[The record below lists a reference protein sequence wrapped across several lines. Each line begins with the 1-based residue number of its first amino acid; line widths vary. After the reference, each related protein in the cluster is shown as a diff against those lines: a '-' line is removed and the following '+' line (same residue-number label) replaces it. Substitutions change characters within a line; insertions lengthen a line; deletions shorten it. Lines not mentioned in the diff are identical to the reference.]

1 MTEEGGNDGRG
12 MRNFSRTVQIVG
24 IIVRRFTSAKYLK
37 TSETLK
43 RGFVSLFA
51 GHDTSA
57 HESLVSHERAD
68 APGLSFPRAPAHR
81 LRGND
86 VVGGGMTVGGGLEDT
101 MPGIHLEKTGGVASV
116 VIDGPPLNVLNL
128 ALLRELRQVL
138 DALDRDDAVELVE
151 ISGAG
156 ERAFSAGVDVKD
168 HTRTQVPEML
178 DLVHGVI
185 RKLMS
190 LRQPTIAVV
199 DGVCLG
205 GGCEL
210 ASSCD
215 LVLASEESSFAT
227 PEITVG
233 CFPPVAL
240 ARFSSQIG
248 YHRAAEMILTG
259 RRLSAHEA
267 ASVGLVNRVV
277 PRHQLAEAL
286 EALRGELLDKS
297 RAVLRI
303 TLKGL
308 REIGLKQLSAALAR
322 SEEIYLKELLE
333 TEDVEEG
340 VQAFVEKR
348 KPQWQHR

>member
-1 MTEEGGNDGRG
+1 M
-12 MRNFSRTVQIVG
+12 SG
-24 IIVRRFTSAKYLK
+24 IL
-37 TSETLK
+37 
-43 RGFVSLFA
+43 
-51 GHDTSA
+51 
-57 HESLVSHERAD
+57 
-68 APGLSFPRAPAHR
+68 
-81 LRGND
+81 
-86 VVGGGMTVGGGLEDT
+86 
-101 MPGIHLEKTGGVASV
+101 LEKTGGVASV
-116 VIDGPPLNVLNL
+116 VIDRPPLNVLDL
-128 ALLRELRQVL
+128 ALLRDLRQVL
-138 DALDRDDAVELVE
+138 DTLDGDDGVELVE

-178 DLVHGVI
+178 ELVHGVI

-248 YHRAAEMILTG
+248 YHRAVEMILTG
-259 RRLSAHEA
+259 HRLSAHEA
-267 ASVGLVNRVV
+267 ASIGLVNRVV
-277 PRHQLAEAL
+277 PRRQLGEAI
-286 EALRGELLDKS
+286 ETLRGELLDKS

-308 REIGLKQLSAALAR
+308 REIGFKELSAALAR
-322 SEEIYLKELLE
+322 SEELYLKELLE

-340 VQAFVEKR
+340 VRAFVEKR
-348 KPQWQHR
+348 KPRWLHR

>member
-1 MTEEGGNDGRG
+1 MA
-12 MRNFSRTVQIVG
+12 G
-24 IIVRRFTSAKYLK
+24 IL
-37 TSETLK
+37 
-43 RGFVSLFA
+43 
-51 GHDTSA
+51 
-57 HESLVSHERAD
+57 
-68 APGLSFPRAPAHR
+68 
-81 LRGND
+81 
-86 VVGGGMTVGGGLEDT
+86 
-101 MPGIHLEKTGGVASV
+101 LEKTGGVASMA
-116 VIDGPPLNVLNL
+116 IDRPPLNVLNL
-128 ALLRELRQVL
+128 ALLRELRQ
-138 DALDRDDAVELVE
+138 ALDEVDQDDGVELVE
-151 ISGAG
+151 IRGAG

-168 HTRTQVPEML
+168 HTRRQVPEML

-215 LVLASEESSFAT
+215 LVLASEESLFAT

-259 RRLSAHEA
+259 RRLSAREA
-267 ASVGLVNRVV
+267 ESIGLVNRVV
-277 PRHQLAEAL
+277 PRDRLGQAL
-286 EALRGELLDKS
+286 EELRSELLDKS

-303 TLKGL
+303 TLRGL
-308 REIGLKQLSAALAR
+308 REIGLKELSAALAR

-340 VQAFVEKR
+340 VRAFVEKR
-348 KPQWQHR
+348 KPEWLHR

>member
-1 MTEEGGNDGRG
+1 M
-12 MRNFSRTVQIVG
+12 
-24 IIVRRFTSAKYLK
+24 A
-37 TSETLK
+37 
-43 RGFVSLFA
+43 
-51 GHDTSA
+51 
-57 HESLVSHERAD
+57 
-68 APGLSFPRAPAHR
+68 
-81 LRGND
+81 
-86 VVGGGMTVGGGLEDT
+86 
-101 MPGIHLEKTGGVASV
+101 GIHLEKTSGVASI
-116 VIDGPPLNVLNL
+116 VIDRPPLNVLNL
-128 ALLRELRQVL
+128 ALLRELRQAL
-138 DALDRDDAVELVE
+138 DAVDRDDGVELVE
-151 ISGAG
+151 IRGAG

-168 HTRTQVPEML
+168 HTRMQVPEML

-215 LVLASEESSFAT
+215 LVLASEESLFAT

-259 RRLSAHEA
+259 RRLSAREA
-267 ASVGLVNRVV
+267 ESIGLVNRVV
-277 PRHQLAEAL
+277 PRDKLGQAL
-286 EALRGELLDKS
+286 EELRSELLAKS

-303 TLKGL
+303 TLRGL
-308 REIGLKQLSAALAR
+308 REIGLKELSAALAR

-348 KPQWQHR
+348 KPEWLHR